1 MRVYNRVVLWSV
13 RHKYVTLVV
22 GLGAVRRVDP
32 VDEPAAGGLLPKED
46 AARTLMVV
54 ELPPGA
60 RLDDTIAVTD
70 RIAQR
75 NPHPA
80 GGPLRLR
87 RRPAASCRAR
97 RRCGSP
103 PSPST

>member
-1 MRVYNRVVLWSV
+1 MRVYNRVVVWSV

-22 GLGAVRRVDP
+22 GLALFAASILSTSLL
-32 VDEPAAGGLLPKED
+32 PAGFLPKED

-70 RIAQR
+70 RIAHASA
-75 NPHPA
+75 PC
-80 GGPLRLR
+80 R
-87 RRPAASCRAR
+87 RSARSSSMAAASCRAR